1 MAVTLVVAWS
11 TDLQEPLEVRRS
23 VNMRHAKQIA
33 AELEKE
39 YPWSPRISFYEE
51 VDFLATE
58 EGMKGY
64 TADEIKH
71 ARELQET
78 GSTDITEIVIQM
90 LEDNQE
96 KEHLGPDYESIETR
110 LQELHEEELEQDE

>member
-1 MAVTLVVAWS
+1 MAVTLVIAWDV
-11 TDLQEPLEVRRS
+11 DLKEPLEIRRS

-33 AELEKE
+33 EELEQE
-39 YPWSPRISFYEE
+39 YPQSPRISFYQE

-71 ARELQET
+71 AHELMET
-78 GSTDITEIVIQM
+78 GSTDITDLVI
-90 LEDNQE
+90 
-96 KEHLGPDYESIETR
+96 KK
-110 LQELHEEELEQDE
+110 LQEE